1 MSTSVPPPA
10 APAAKIPSDVPGR
23 EYGSGELRCNTTELV
38 SPATDEISHQSALPL
53 P

>member
-23 EYGSGELRCNTTELV
+23 EYGSGELGCDTTELV
-38 SPATDEISHQSALPL
+38 SPVTDEISHQGVLSLP
-53 P
+53 